1 MRTELGY
8 RAQMGVMT
16 PATNT
21 TVEPELYLMG
31 PAGVTFHFARIFV
44 AGGSR
49 EDGQGPIPA
58 MLETPLRDL
67 ALMEPD
73 HILLGMSAPSF
84 AGGVEGDERLR
95 AAIEQK
101 MGAPVTTSGEAALA
115 ALQAYKAR
123 RIGLLSPYAANMDDR
138 TTDFFTGAGYEVLR
152 YRRLERGSPA
162 SIAAVAGRDIQAG
175 IQELVAAGAEAVVQV
190 GNNLVTARLADEA
203 ERWTGVPVIAIN
215 AALLWRGLRKVG
227 ISDQVRGFGRL
238 LRDF

>member
-21 TVEPELYLMG
+21 TAEPELYLMG
-31 PAGVTFHFARIFV
+31 PAGVTFHSARIYV

-95 AAIEQK
+95 AAIEQR

-115 ALQAYKAR
+115 ALQAYKVR
-123 RIGLLSPYAANMDDR
+123 RIGLLSPYAAEMDEQ
-138 TTDFFTGAGYEVLR
+138 TTGFFTGAGYEVVR
-152 YRRLERGSPA
+152 YWRLERGSPA
-162 SIAAVAGRDIQAG
+162 SIAAVAERVIQTG

-215 AALLWRGLRKVG
+215 AALLWHGLRKAG
-227 ISDQVRGFGRL
+227 ITDQVRGFGTL

>member
-21 TVEPELYLMG
+21 TVEPELYRMG
-31 PAGVTFHFARIFV
+31 PAGVTFHFARISV
-44 AGGSR
+44 AGGPR
-49 EDGQGPIPA
+49 EDSQGPIPA

-67 ALMEPD
+67 AAMEPD

-84 AGGVEGDERLR
+84 AGGVEGDRRLR
-95 AAIEQK
+95 AAIEQR
-101 MGAPVTTSGEAALA
+101 MGTPVTTSGEAALA

-123 RIGLLSPYAANMDDR
+123 RIGVLSPYAASMDEQ
-138 TTDFFTGAGYEVLR
+138 TTDFFRGAGYEVVR

-162 SIAAVAGRDIQAG
+162 SIAAVAERVIQAG

-215 AALLWRGLRKVG
+215 AALLWHGLRKAG
-227 ISDQVRGFGRL
+227 IRDQGRGFGTL

>member
-31 PAGVTFHFARIFV
+31 PAGVTFHFARIYV

-49 EDGQGPIPA
+49 DDRQGPIPT

-84 AGGVEGDERLR
+84 AAGVEGDRRLR
-95 AAIEQK
+95 EAIQQRL
-101 MGAPVTTSGEAALA
+101 GTPVTTSGEAALA

-123 RIGLLSPYAANMDDR
+123 RIGLLSPYAAEMDEQ
-138 TTDFFTGAGYEVLR
+138 TTGFFTGAGYEVVR
-152 YRRLERGSPA
+152 YRKLERGGPA
-162 SIAAVAGRDIQAG
+162 SIAAVAQRDIQTG

-215 AALLWRGLRKVG
+215 AALLWHGLRKAG
-227 ISDQVRGFGRL
+227 ITDQVRGFGRL

>member
-21 TVEPELYLMG
+21 TVEPELYLMA

-49 EDGQGPIPA
+49 EDGQEPIPA

-95 AAIEQK
+95 GAIEQR
-101 MGAPVTTSGEAALA
+101 MGTPVTISGEAALA

-123 RIGLLSPYAANMDDR
+123 RIGLLSPYAANMDDH
-138 TTDFFTGAGYEVLR
+138 TTDFFASAGYEVLR

-162 SIAAVAGRDIQAG
+162 SIAAVAQRDIQAG

-215 AALLWRGLRKVG
+215 AALLWHGLRKAG
-227 ISDQVRGFGRL
+227 ITDQVRGFGTL